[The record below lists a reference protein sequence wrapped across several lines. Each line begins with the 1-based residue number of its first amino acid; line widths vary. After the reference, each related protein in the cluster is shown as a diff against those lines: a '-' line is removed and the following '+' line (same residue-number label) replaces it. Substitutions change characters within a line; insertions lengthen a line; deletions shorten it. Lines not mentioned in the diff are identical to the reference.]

1 MKSQTGQIILLAERN
16 IDAMS
21 MINSVLGPLDT
32 KDLGFTLMHEHVI
45 CQGFVA
51 QNYPELFGDSF
62 MDHIIDGV
70 KTAKNGGVDTI
81 IDATTFDLGRDVS
94 KLAEIARRT
103 NVNIIACTGWW
114 MNVPEYIAG
123 ISPDLYADLFVREIQ
138 QGIAGTGIKAGILK
152 SAADFGGVTAEG
164 EIMLR
169 AVARA
174 HRRTLVPIMLHSYA
188 PEQVA
193 KRQLAI
199 LKEEGV
205 NLKRVAVDHVNDT
218 TDFEYLNWLLE
229 QGCYLGMDRYPGLNL
244 SSHARTQTLKQ
255 LIDAG
260 WINRLLP
267 SHDLCLVTPLAFYPP
282 EVKASIEKG
291 NPYGYLYV
299 KEVVLRQLKDMGVS
313 QAVLNTLCVNGP
325 RNFFEGV

>member
-1 MKSQTGQIILLAERN
+1 
-16 IDAMS
+16 MS
-21 MINSVLGPLDT
+21 TINSVLGPIDT
-32 KDLGFTLMHEHVI
+32 SNLGFTLMHEHVF
-45 CQGFVA
+45 CQGVVA
-51 QNYPELFGDSF
+51 QNYPELFGDGF
-62 MDHIIDGV
+62 IERIISGV
-70 KTAKNGGVDTI
+70 TTAKNGGVDTI
-81 IDATTFDLGRDVS
+81 VDATTFDLGRDVS

-114 MNVPEYIAG
+114 MNVPEHIAG
-123 ISPDLYADLFVREIQ
+123 TSPNLYADLFVREIQ
-138 QGIAGTGIKAGILK
+138 QGIAGTGIKAGMLK
-152 SAADFGGVTAEG
+152 SAADFGGVTATG

-174 HRRTLVPIMLHSYA
+174 HCQTLVPIMLHSYA

-244 SSHARTQTLKQ
+244 SSSARTRTLKQ

-260 WINRLLP
+260 WIDRLLP
-267 SHDLCLVTPLAFYPP
+267 SHDLCLVTPLTFYPP
-282 EVKASIEKG
+282 DVKASIEKD
-291 NPYGYLYV
+291 NPYGYLYI
-299 KEVVLRQLKDMGVS
+299 KKVVFRQLEDMGVS
-313 QAVLNTLCVNGP
+313 QATLNTLCVNGP
-325 RNFFEGV
+325 RYFFENV

>member
-1 MKSQTGQIILLAERN
+1 LAESVV
-16 IDAMS
+16 DAMS

-70 KTAKNGGVDTI
+70 TTTRNGGVDTI

-114 MNVPEYIAG
+114 MNVPEYLAG
-123 ISPDLYADLFVREIQ
+123 TSPDLFADLFVREIQ

-152 SAADFGGVTAEG
+152 SAADFGGVTAAG
-164 EIMLR
+164 ETMLR

-174 HRRTLVPIMLHSYA
+174 HRRTLIPIMLHSYA

-244 SSHARTQTLKQ
+244 SSYARTQTLKQ

-267 SHDLCLVTPLAFYPP
+267 SHDLCLVTPLTFYPP
-282 EVKASIEKG
+282 EVKESIEKG
-291 NPYGYLYV
+291 NPYGYLYI
-299 KEVVLRQLKDMGVS
+299 KEIVLRQLEDMGVS

-325 RNFFEGV
+325 RDFFEGV

>member
-1 MKSQTGQIILLAERN
+1 
-16 IDAMS
+16 MS

-62 MDHIIDGV
+62 MDHIISGV
-70 KTAKNGGVDTI
+70 TTAKNGGVDTI

-94 KLAEIARRT
+94 KLAEIAQRT

-123 ISPDLYADLFVREIQ
+123 TSPDLYADLFVREIQ

-152 SAADFGGVTAEG
+152 SAADFGGVTAAG

-169 AVARA
+169 AVDRA

-188 PEQVA
+188 PEQVG

-244 SSHARTQTLKQ
+244 SSYARTQTLKQ

-260 WINRLLP
+260 WIDRLLP
-267 SHDLCLVTPLAFYPP
+267 SHDLCLVTPLTFYPP
-282 EVKASIEKG
+282 EVKESIEKG
-291 NPYGYLYV
+291 NPYGYLYI
-299 KEVVLRQLKDMGVS
+299 KEVVFRQLEDMGVS